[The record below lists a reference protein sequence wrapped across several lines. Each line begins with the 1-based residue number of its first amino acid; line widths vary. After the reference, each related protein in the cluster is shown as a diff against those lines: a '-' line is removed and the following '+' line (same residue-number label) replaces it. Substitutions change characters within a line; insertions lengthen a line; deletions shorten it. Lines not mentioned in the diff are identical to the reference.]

1 MFFQSVHERIRRR
14 YFYFLFWLKF
24 TVRIRTP
31 AVVYGTFT
39 KRFFFILFHLGYI
52 PFSTVTT

>member
-1 MFFQSVHERIRRR
+1 MNVFDADI
-14 YFYFLFWLKF
+14 FYFLFWLKF